1 MATEIDRLKREFL
14 EYLEIERGSAL
25 RTIELYGQY
34 LTRYFEFA
42 KIKEPKDITA
52 PSVREFR
59 LWLNRQ
65 PGFSL
70 SKVRTETMSKKTQNY
85 YMIALRSF
93 LKYLAKRGIASMSTD
108 QIELA
113 RTLERSLELIT
124 PAELE
129 RILEAPTGLDIKSL
143 RDKAILELLFSTGL
157 RVSELCSLPRDIN
170 LASDELSVRGK
181 GSKIR
186 VVFFSDNAKTALKKY
201 LAARDDM
208 EEGLFT
214 RLDRKTEQKQ
224 KNFADK
230 PSSRTFPKE
239 WPSEARDR
247 ATEQKYRARPTKYTG
262 KDYGNLDRHS
272 IERIVRHYATLAG
285 ISKRVTPHM
294 LRHMFAT
301 DLLGNGAD
309 IRSVQMMLGHSNI
322 STTQIY
328 THITDKQ
335 LKEVHKKFHGKK

>member
-1 MATEIDRLKREFL
+1 VITEIDKLKREFL

-25 RTIELYGQY
+25 RTIEIYGQY
-34 LTRYFEFA
+34 LSRYFEFA
-42 KIKEPKDITA
+42 KIKEPEDINA
-52 PSVREFR
+52 SSVREFR

-70 SKVRTETMSKKTQNY
+70 SKVRSETMSKKTQNY
-85 YMIALRSF
+85 YMIALRAF
-93 LKYLAKRGIASMSTD
+93 LKYLAKRNITSMSTD

-113 RTLERSLELIT
+113 RTPERSLELIT
-124 PAELE
+124 PEELQ
-129 RILEAPTGLDIKSL
+129 RILETPSGTDVKSL

-170 LASDELSVRGK
+170 LAADELSVKGK
-181 GSKIR
+181 GGKIR
-186 VVFFSDNAKTALKKY
+186 VVFLSDQAKNALKKY

-208 EEGLFT
+208 EDGLFI
-214 RLDRKTEQKQ
+214 RLDRKNEQKHRV
-224 KNFADK
+224 K
-230 PSSRTFPKE
+230 
-239 WPSEARDR
+239 
-247 ATEQKYRARPTKYTG
+247 PTKYTG
-262 KDYGNLDRHS
+262 KDYNNLDRHS
-272 IERIVRHYATLAG
+272 IERIVRYYATTAG

-301 DLLGNGAD
+301 DLLSNGAD

-335 LKEVHKKFHGKK
+335 LKEIHKKFHSKK